1 MIHTQG
7 LTRTFRAK
15 DRIVD
20 AVRGID
26 LDVAEGELVA
36 FLGPNGAGKSTTLR
50 MLTTLLRPTSG
61 TAVVAGHDVMAD
73 PDAVRTRIGSVGQGN
88 GAGHSHLAIDELV
101 NQGRC
106 YGLSKADARA
116 RAAELLESMGLADL
130 ARRMVS
136 TLSGGQ
142 RRRLD
147 IAMGMV
153 HRPSL
158 LFLDEPSTGLDPASR
173 LFVWDRVQ
181 ALKAAGT
188 TVMLTT
194 HDMHE
199 AAVLCDRLGIMDH
212 GQLLTLGEPSALTN
226 DLPGERTLDV
236 TVTLGEATTIDE
248 CTRQLLG
255 LTEVLRVEHVTAP
268 TTTQDNV
275 RLRLA
280 ATGEAAALVG
290 PVATT
295 LASLG
300 AALTGVTLGDPS
312 LEDVFIHLT
321 GRGLR

>member
-1 MIHTQG
+1 VVEVVDVRKRYSNSSHDVVQG
-7 LTRTFRAK
+7 ISFSVA
-15 DRIVD
+15 
-20 AVRGID
+20 RGEVFG
-26 LDVAEGELVA
+26 L
-36 FLGPNGAGKSTTLR
+36 LGPNGAGKTTSVGI
-50 MLTTLLRPTSG
+50 LTTRVRPTAG
-61 TAVVAGHDVMAD
+61 VARVAGVDVSAE
-73 PDAVRTRIGSVGQGN
+73 P
-88 GAGHSHLAIDELV
+88 
-101 NQGRC
+101 
-106 YGLSKADARA
+106 ARA
-116 RAAELLESMGLADL
+116 RALFAVVPQRNNLDRSLTLRQNLVFHASYHGIGRQVRNERADELLEQFGLTDQSS
-130 ARRMVS
+130 S
-136 TLSGGQ
+136 TPERLSGGQ
-142 RRRLD
+142 AQRVM
-147 IAMGMV
+147 IARALMHAPQV
-153 HRPSL
+153 

-295 LASLG
+295 LSSLG